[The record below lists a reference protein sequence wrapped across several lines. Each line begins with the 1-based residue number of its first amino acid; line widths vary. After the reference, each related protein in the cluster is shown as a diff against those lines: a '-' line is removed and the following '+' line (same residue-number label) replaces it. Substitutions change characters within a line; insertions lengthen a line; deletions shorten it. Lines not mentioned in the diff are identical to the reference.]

1 MSNQSILNFRGG
13 GRAVKQVRALMGPVN
28 VFQKDIGWPIWVL
41 GLLGYLLLVWF
52 AFAVV
57 GNREHGIPA
66 KLEEAA
72 QHALDRAGVSWAS
85 VKADGQAVVLTGA
98 APSDSARKLAI
109 NVVKTAVGPGGFFR
123 GGVTTVRDKTTRG
136 QAAAAPMRWLAQR
149 RDDGALVL
157 SGLAPSVVRRG
168 DLVQDAQNLVP
179 AQIVDSMRPEAN
191 APQDDWLPAARLGL
205 KLIAQMP
212 DGEAEITG
220 RRLTVRGTAPN
231 EAFAQSALA
240 QLRSLPEP
248 FKGESA
254 ITAKMNIA
262 ELRGTDLAAGE
273 RSQANC
279 QDAFTKIM
287 ASNTI
292 NFEIGAAAL
301 SGDNKSVLDKV
312 AYVSK
317 RCSHFHIDVL
327 GHTDSSGLREA
338 NIDLSRA
345 RANTV
350 VAYLVSQGV
359 SADRLSA
366 QGLGPDKPVASN
378 DTPEG
383 MAKNRR
389 IDFVVQVDGDQ

>member
-1 MSNQSILNFRGG
+1 VKLERG
-13 GRAVKQVRALMGPVN
+13 LMRPVDL
-28 VFQKDIGWPIWVL
+28 FQKDIGWPVWVL
-41 GLLGYLLLVWF
+41 GLLGYVLLVWF
-52 AFAVV
+52 AFSVV

-72 QHALDRAGVSWAS
+72 QQALDRAGVSWAS
-85 VKADGQAVVLTGA
+85 VKADGQAIILTGA
-98 APSDSARKLAI
+98 APSESARELAV
-109 NVVKTAVGPGGFFR
+109 NVVKSSVGLGGFLA
-123 GGVTTVRDKTTRG
+123 GGVTKVRDKTTKG
-136 QAAAAPMRWLAQR
+136 KVSVAPLRWLAKR

-157 SGLAPSVVRRG
+157 TGVAPSVVRRSS
-168 DLVQDAQNLVP
+168 LVQDAQNLVP
-179 AQIVDSMRPEAN
+179 AQIVDSMRADAN
-191 APQDDWLPAARLGL
+191 APLDDWLPAARLGL

-212 DGEAEITG
+212 DGEAEIAG
-220 RRLTVRGTAPN
+220 RRLIVRGTAPTDD
-231 EAFAQSALA
+231 FALTALT
-240 QLRSLPEP
+240 QLRGLPEP
-248 FKGESA
+248 FTGESA
-254 ITAKMNIA
+254 ITTEMNIA
-262 ELRGTDLAAGE
+262 ELGGAELAIAE

-287 ASNTI
+287 AQNAI
-292 NFEIGAAAL
+292 NFESGAAAL

-317 RCSHFHIDVL
+317 RCSHFQIDVL
-327 GHTDSSGLREA
+327 GHTDLSGARDS
-338 NIDLSRA
+338 NIALSKA

-359 SADRLSA
+359 SPQRLGA
-366 QGLGPDKPVASN
+366 EGRGPDKPVASN

>member
-1 MSNQSILNFRGG
+1 
-13 GRAVKQVRALMGPVN
+13 MGPVN

-41 GLLGYLLLVWF
+41 GLLGYLLLAWS
-52 AFAVV
+52 AFAVT
-57 GNREHGIPA
+57 GDREHGIPA

-72 QHALDRAGVSWAS
+72 QQALDRAGVSWAS
-85 VKADGQAVVLTGA
+85 VKADGQAIILTGS
-98 APSDSARKLAI
+98 APSESARKLAI
-109 NVVKTAVGPGGFFR
+109 NVVKTAVGPGGFFS
-123 GGVTTVRDKTTRG
+123 GGVTKVRDKTIKG
-136 QAAAAPMRWLAQR
+136 QAAAAPMRWLARR

-179 AQIVDSMRPEAN
+179 AQVVDSMRPETN

-220 RRLTVRGTAPN
+220 RRLTVRGTAPTD
-231 EAFAQSALA
+231 AFAQSALL
-240 QLRSLPEP
+240 QLRNLPEP

-254 ITAKMNIA
+254 ITTRMDIA
-262 ELRGTDLAAGE
+262 ELQGTELAAAE

-292 NFEIGAAAL
+292 NFETGAAAL
-301 SGDNKSVLDKV
+301 SGGNKSVLDKV

-327 GHTDSSGLREA
+327 GHTDSSGLRDA

-359 SADRLSA
+359 SAGRLSA

-378 DTPEG
+378 ETPEG